1 MMAMIAMSSNYFCI
15 TVYMLVYFFYIGL
28 YTLII
33 ANKEFFLH
41 NQNISFIS
49 TPFSKSS
56 RL

>member
-1 MMAMIAMSSNYFCI
+1 MAMISMSSNYFCI